1 MYLLVHNW
9 ETTIMQAIQIESFG
23 NPAEVMKVVDIPDV
37 GAPGEGEVV
46 IALEA
51 SPINMS
57 DLLMISGRYGY
68 RPKLPSVMGT
78 EGVGRVIAV
87 GGGVK
92 HLKQGDRTLVP
103 FPAPAWAE
111 RIKADASRLRPLPG
125 GDVNQLAML
134 GINPPTAYL
143 MLTGFVT
150 LPSGSW
156 VIQNS
161 ANSGVGRALI
171 PIAKSLGLKTV
182 NVVRRE
188 DVVAEIKALGGD
200 VVLVDGLD
208 LDKRVAAETGK
219 APVALAVDGVGD
231 TATTNLLGCLAE
243 QGVHVF
249 YSMIS
254 GKPSVV
260 PATHLIFRNI
270 SMRGFWLVNWF
281 NTATPDEITRMYD
294 RLTPLVASGAISA
307 PIAGTYRFSEI
318 AEAVAVASKNR
329 GKVLFTV
336 G

>member
-1 MYLLVHNW
+1 MVHNQG
-9 ETTIMQAIQIESFG
+9 ETVMQAIQIEAFG
-23 NPAEVMKVVDIPDV
+23 NPAEVMKVVDVPDV
-37 GAPGEGEVV
+37 GAPAEGEVV

-57 DLLMISGRYGY
+57 DLLMISGRYGH

-87 GGGVK
+87 GGGVR
-92 HLKQGDRTLVP
+92 HLKPGDRTLVP
-103 FPAPAWAE
+103 YPAPAWAE

-125 GDVNQLAML
+125 GDVHQLAML

-143 MLTGFVT
+143 MLTDFVT

-182 NVVRRE
+182 NVVRRD
-188 DVVAEIKALGGD
+188 DVVAEIKAIGGD
-200 VVLVDGLD
+200 VVLVDGPD
-208 LDKRVAAETGK
+208 LAKRVAAETGK
-219 APVALAVDGVGD
+219 ASIALAIDGVGD
-231 TATTNLLGCLAE
+231 TSTTNLLGCLAE
-243 QGVHVF
+243 KGVLVF
-249 YSMIS
+249 YSSVS

-260 PATHLIFRNI
+260 PATQLIFRDI
-270 SMRGFWLVNWF
+270 SMRGFWLANWF
-281 NTATPDEITRMYD
+281 KSAKPDQITRMYD
-294 RLTPLVASGAISA
+294 RLAPLVASGAISA

-318 AEAVAVASKNR
+318 AEAVAVAAKNR
-329 GKVLFTV
+329 GKALFTV

>member
-1 MYLLVHNW
+1 
-9 ETTIMQAIQIESFG
+9 MQAIQIEAFG
-23 NPAEVMKVVDIPDV
+23 NPAEVLKVVEIPDV
-37 GAPGEGEVV
+37 GAPAEGEVV

-87 GGGVK
+87 GNRVK
-92 HLKQGDRTLVP
+92 HLKPGDRTLVP
-103 FPAPAWAE
+103 YPAPAWAE
-111 RIKADASRLRPLPG
+111 RIKADASRLRPLPN
-125 GDVNQLAML
+125 GDVHQLAML

-143 MLTGFVT
+143 ILTDFVT

-182 NVVRRE
+182 NVVRRD
-188 DVVAEIKALGGD
+188 DVVAEIKAIGGD
-200 VVLVDGLD
+200 VVLVDGPD
-208 LDKRVAAETGK
+208 LAKRVAAETGN
-219 APVALAVDGVGD
+219 AAIALAVDGVGD
-231 TATTNLLGCLAE
+231 TSTTNLLGCLAE
-243 QGVHVF
+243 KGVQVS
-249 YSMIS
+249 YSAMS

-260 PATHLIFRNI
+260 PATQLIYRDL
-270 SMRGFWLVNWF
+270 SMRGFWLANWF
-281 NTATPDEITRMYD
+281 RDAKPDDITEMYD
-294 RLTPLVASGAISA
+294 YLAPLVASGAISA
-307 PIAGTYRFSEI
+307 PIAGTYRFADI
-318 AEAVAVASKNR
+318 AEAVAVASKAR
-329 GKVLFTV
+329 GKVLFTA

>member
-1 MYLLVHNW
+1 MK
-9 ETTIMQAIQIESFG
+9 AIQIEAFG
-23 NPAEVMKVVDIPDV
+23 NPAEVLKLVDIPDV
-37 GAPGEGEVV
+37 GAPSEGEVV

-103 FPAPAWAE
+103 YPTPAWAE
-111 RIKADASRLRPLPG
+111 RVKANASQLRPLPG
-125 GDVNQLAML
+125 GDVHQLAML

-143 MLTGFVT
+143 MLTDFVS

-182 NVVRRE
+182 NVVRRD
-188 DVVAEIKALGGD
+188 DVVAEVKAIGGD
-200 VVLVDGLD
+200 VVLVDGPD
-208 LDKRVAAETGK
+208 LAKRVAAETGK
-219 APVALAVDGVGD
+219 APIALAVDGVGD
-231 TATTNLLGCLAE
+231 TSTTNLLGCLAE
-243 QGVHVF
+243 KAVHVF
-249 YSMIS
+249 YSTIS
-254 GKPSVV
+254 GKSSIV
-260 PATHLIFRNI
+260 PATHFIFRDI
-270 SMRGFWLVNWF
+270 SMRGFWLANWF
-281 NTATPDEITRMYD
+281 KDAKPHQITELYD

-307 PIAGTYRFSEI
+307 PIAGTYSFAEI
-318 AEAVAVASKNR
+318 AEAVAVAAKNR
-329 GKVLFTV
+329 GKALFTV

>member
-1 MYLLVHNW
+1 
-9 ETTIMQAIQIESFG
+9 MQAIQIEAFG
-23 NPAEVMKVVDIPDV
+23 NPAEVLKVVEIPDV
-37 GAPGEGEVV
+37 GAPAEGEVV

-87 GGGVK
+87 GAGVK

-103 FPAPAWAE
+103 YPVPAWAE
-111 RIKADASRLRPLPG
+111 RIKTNANRLRPLPN
-125 GDVNQLAML
+125 GDVHQLAML

-143 MLTGFVT
+143 MLTDFVS

-182 NVVRRE
+182 NVVRRD
-188 DVVAEIKALGGD
+188 DVVAELKAIGGD
-200 VVLVDGLD
+200 VVLVDGPD
-208 LDKRVAAETGK
+208 LAKRVAAETGK
-219 APVALAVDGVGD
+219 APISLAVDGVGD
-231 TATTNLLGCLAE
+231 TSTTNLLGCLTE
-243 QGVHVF
+243 KGVHVF
-249 YSMIS
+249 YSTIS

-260 PATHLIFRNI
+260 PATHFIFRDI
-270 SMRGFWLVNWF
+270 TLRGFWLANWF
-281 NTATPDEITRMYD
+281 NIAKADQITEMYD
-294 RLTPLVASGAISA
+294 RLTPLVASGAIHA
-307 PIAGTYRFSEI
+307 PVAGTYRFADL

-329 GKVLFTV
+329 GKALFTV

>member
-1 MYLLVHNW
+1 MK
-9 ETTIMQAIQIESFG
+9 AIQIEAFG
-23 NPAEVMKVVDIPDV
+23 NPAEVLKLVDIPDV
-37 GAPGEGEVV
+37 GTPAEGEVV

-103 FPAPAWAE
+103 YPTPAWAE
-111 RIKADASRLRPLPG
+111 RVKANASQLRPLPG
-125 GDVNQLAML
+125 GDVHQLAML

-143 MLTGFVT
+143 MLTDFVS

-161 ANSGVGRALI
+161 ANSSVGRALI

-182 NVVRRE
+182 NVVRRD
-188 DVVAEIKALGGD
+188 DVVAEVKAIGGD
-200 VVLVDGLD
+200 VVLVDGPD
-208 LDKRVAAETGK
+208 LAKQVAAETGK
-219 APVALAVDGVGD
+219 APIALAVDGVGD
-231 TATTNLLGCLAE
+231 TSTTNLLGCLGEKA
-243 QGVHVF
+243 VHVF
-249 YSMIS
+249 YSMMS
-254 GKPSVV
+254 GKPPIV
-260 PATHLIFRNI
+260 PATHLIFRDI
-270 SMRGFWLVNWF
+270 SMRGFWLANWF
-281 NTATPDEITRMYD
+281 RDAKPHQITEMYD

-307 PIAGTYRFSEI
+307 PIAGTYSFAEI
-318 AEAVAVASKNR
+318 AEAVTMASKNR
-329 GKVLFTV
+329 GKALFTV

>member
-1 MYLLVHNW
+1 MYSLVHNLGD
-9 ETTIMQAIQIESFG
+9 TIMQAIQIEAFG
-23 NPAEVMKVVDIPDV
+23 NPAEVIKVVELPDV

-68 RPKLPSVMGT
+68 RPNLPSVMGT

-87 GGGVK
+87 GSGVT
-92 HLKQGDRTLVP
+92 HLKAGDRTLIP
-103 FPAPAWAE
+103 YPSAAWAE
-111 RIKADASRLRPLPG
+111 RIKADARNLRPLG
-125 GDVNQLAML
+125 AGDVNQLAML
-134 GINPPTAYL
+134 GINPATAYL
-143 MLTGFVT
+143 LLTEYGT
-150 LPSGSW
+150 LPPGAW

-171 PIAKSLGLKTV
+171 GIAKSLGLKTV

-188 DVVAEIKALGGD
+188 DVVAELKAIGSD
-200 VVLVDGLD
+200 VVLVDGPD
-208 LDKRVAAETGK
+208 LGKRVAAETGQ
-219 APVALAVDGVGD
+219 APIALAVDGVGD
-231 TATTNLLGCLAE
+231 TATTNLLGCLSE
-243 QGVHVF
+243 KGVHVF
-249 YSMIS
+249 YSTIS

-260 PATHLIFRNI
+260 PATHFIFRNI

-281 NTATPDEITRMYD
+281 NSATPDEITRMYD

>member
-1 MYLLVHNW
+1 
-9 ETTIMQAIQIESFG
+9 MQAIQIEAFG
-23 NPAEVMKVVDIPDV
+23 NPAEVLKVVEIPDV
-37 GAPGEGEVV
+37 GAAAEGEVV

-57 DLLMISGRYGY
+57 DLLMISGHYGY

-87 GGGVK
+87 GSGVK

-103 FPAPAWAE
+103 YPAPAWAE
-111 RIKADASRLRPLPG
+111 RIKVDASRLRPLPN
-125 GDVNQLAML
+125 GDVHQFAMV

-143 MLTGFVT
+143 MLTDFVS

-182 NVVRRE
+182 NVVRRDE
-188 DVVAEIKALGGD
+188 IVAELRAIGGD
-200 VVLVDGLD
+200 VVLLDGPD
-208 LDKRVAAETGK
+208 LAKRVAAETGG
-219 APVALAVDGVGD
+219 APIALAIDGVGD
-231 TATTNLLGCLAE
+231 TSTSHLLSCLTAK
-243 QGVHVF
+243 GVHVF

-254 GKPSVV
+254 GKPPVV
-260 PATHLIFRNI
+260 PPRQLIYHDI
-270 SMRGFWLVNWF
+270 SMRGFWLANWF
-281 NTATPDEITRMYD
+281 DRAKPEEITAMYD
-294 RLTPLVASGAISA
+294 QVTPLVASGAIHA
-307 PIAGTYRFSEI
+307 PVAGTYRFADL

-329 GKVLFTV
+329 GKALFTA

>member
-1 MYLLVHNW
+1 MK
-9 ETTIMQAIQIESFG
+9 AIQIEAFG
-23 NPAEVMKVVDIPDV
+23 NPAEVLKLVDIPDV
-37 GAPGEGEVV
+37 GAPSEGEVV

-103 FPAPAWAE
+103 YPTPAWAE
-111 RIKADASRLRPLPG
+111 RVKANASQLRPLPG
-125 GDVNQLAML
+125 GDVHQLAML

-143 MLTGFVT
+143 MLTDFVS

-182 NVVRRE
+182 NVVRRD
-188 DVVAEIKALGGD
+188 DVVAEVKAIGGD
-200 VVLVDGLD
+200 VVLIDGPD
-208 LDKRVAAETGK
+208 LAKRVAAETGK
-219 APVALAVDGVGD
+219 APIALAVDGVGD
-231 TATTNLLGCLAE
+231 TSTTNLLGCLAE
-243 QGVHVF
+243 KAVHVF
-249 YSMIS
+249 YSTIS
-254 GKPSVV
+254 GKPSIV
-260 PATHLIFRNI
+260 PATHFIFRDI
-270 SMRGFWLVNWF
+270 SMRGFWLANWF
-281 NTATPDEITRMYD
+281 KDAKPHQITEMYD

-307 PIAGTYRFSEI
+307 PIVGTYSFAEI

-329 GKVLFTV
+329 GKALFTA

>member
-1 MYLLVHNW
+1 MYSSVHNT
-9 ETTIMQAIQIESFG
+9 ETTIMQAIQIEAFG
-23 NPAEVMKVVDIPDV
+23 DPAEVMKLVDIPDV
-37 GAPGEGEVV
+37 GAPGAGEVV

-87 GGGVK
+87 GSGVK

-103 FPAPAWAE
+103 YPAPAWAE
-111 RIKADASRLRPLPG
+111 RIKVDAGRLRPLPG

-143 MLTGFVT
+143 MLTDFVT

-182 NVVRRE
+182 NVVRRDE
-188 DVVAEIKALGGD
+188 VAAELKAIGGD
-200 VVLVDGLD
+200 VVLVDGPD
-208 LDKRVAAETGK
+208 LGKRVAAETGN
-219 APVALAVDGVGD
+219 APIALAVDGVAD
-231 TATTNLLGCLAE
+231 TSTMNLLGCLTAK
-243 QGVHVF
+243 GVLVF
-249 YSMIS
+249 YSAIS
-254 GKPSVV
+254 GKPFVG
-260 PATHLIFRNI
+260 PAQAFIFHDI
-270 SMRGFWLVNWF
+270 AMRGFWL
-281 NTATPDEITRMYD
+281 
-294 RLTPLVASGAISA
+294 G
-307 PIAGTYRFSEI
+307 
-318 AEAVAVASKNR
+318 
-329 GKVLFTV
+329 
-336 G
+336 

>member
-1 MYLLVHNW
+1 MK
-9 ETTIMQAIQIESFG
+9 AIQIEAFG
-23 NPAEVMKVVDIPDV
+23 NPAEVLKLVDIPDV
-37 GAPGEGEVV
+37 GAPAEGEVV

-51 SPINMS
+51 SPISMS

-103 FPAPAWAE
+103 YPTPAWAE
-111 RIKADASRLRPLPG
+111 RVKANASQLRPLPG
-125 GDVNQLAML
+125 GDVHQLAML

-143 MLTGFVT
+143 MLTDFVS

-161 ANSGVGRALI
+161 ANSSVGRALI

-182 NVVRRE
+182 NVVRRD
-188 DVVAEIKALGGD
+188 DVVAEVKAIGGD
-200 VVLVDGLD
+200 VILVDGPD
-208 LDKRVAAETGK
+208 LAKQVAAETGK
-219 APVALAVDGVGD
+219 APIALAVDGVGD
-231 TATTNLLGCLAE
+231 TSTTNLLGCLAE
-243 QGVHVF
+243 KAVHVF

-254 GKPSVV
+254 GKPSIV
-260 PATHLIFRNI
+260 PATHLIFRDI
-270 SMRGFWLVNWF
+270 SMRGFWLANWF
-281 NTATPDEITRMYD
+281 KDAKPHQITEMYD

-307 PIAGTYRFSEI
+307 PIAGTYSFAEI
-318 AEAVAVASKNR
+318 AEAVTVASENR
-329 GKVLFTV
+329 GKALFTV

>member
-1 MYLLVHNW
+1 
-9 ETTIMQAIQIESFG
+9 MQAIQIEKLG
-23 NPAEVMKVVDIPDV
+23 NPAEVLKVVEIADV

-57 DLLMISGRYGY
+57 DLMMISGRYGY

-78 EGVGRVIAV
+78 EGVGRIIAV

-103 FPAPAWAE
+103 YPTPAWAE
-111 RIKADASRLRPLPG
+111 RVKANASQLRPLPG
-125 GDVNQLAML
+125 GDVHQLAML

-143 MLTGFVT
+143 MLTDFVS

-161 ANSGVGRALI
+161 ANSSVGRALI

-182 NVVRRE
+182 NVVRRD
-188 DVVAEIKALGGD
+188 DVVAEIKAIGGD
-200 VVLVDGLD
+200 VVLVDGPD
-208 LDKRVAAETGK
+208 LGKRVAAETGH
-219 APVALAVDGVGD
+219 APIALAVDGVGD
-231 TATTNLLGCLAE
+231 TSTTNLLGCLAE
-243 QGVHVF
+243 KGVHVF
-249 YSMIS
+249 YSTVS

-260 PATHLIFRNI
+260 PAAQLIFRNI
-270 SMRGFWLVNWF
+270 SMRGFWLANWF
-281 NTATPDEITRMYD
+281 KSATPEQITRMYD
-294 RLTPLVASGAISA
+294 RLVPLVASGAISA
-307 PIAGTYRFSEI
+307 PIAGTYRFADI

-329 GKVLFTV
+329 GKALFTV

>member
-1 MYLLVHNW
+1 MK
-9 ETTIMQAIQIESFG
+9 AIQIEAFG
-23 NPAEVMKVVDIPDV
+23 NPAEVLKLVDIPDV
-37 GAPGEGEVV
+37 GAPSEGEVV

-103 FPAPAWAE
+103 YPTPAWAE
-111 RIKADASRLRPLPG
+111 RVKANASQLRPLPG
-125 GDVNQLAML
+125 GDVHQLAML

-143 MLTGFVT
+143 MLTDFVS

-182 NVVRRE
+182 NVVRRD
-188 DVVAEIKALGGD
+188 DVVAEVKAIGGD
-200 VVLVDGLD
+200 VVLVDGPD
-208 LDKRVAAETGK
+208 LAKRVAAETGK
-219 APVALAVDGVGD
+219 APIALAVDGVGD
-231 TATTNLLGCLAE
+231 TSTTNLLGCLAE
-243 QGVHVF
+243 KAVHVF
-249 YSMIS
+249 YSTIS
-254 GKPSVV
+254 GKPSIV
-260 PATHLIFRNI
+260 PATHFIFRDI
-270 SMRGFWLVNWF
+270 SMRGFWLANWF
-281 NTATPDEITRMYD
+281 KDAKPHQITEMYD

-307 PIAGTYRFSEI
+307 PIAGTYSFGEI

-329 GKVLFTV
+329 GKALFTV

>member
-1 MYLLVHNW
+1 MK
-9 ETTIMQAIQIESFG
+9 AIQIEAFG
-23 NPAEVMKVVDIPDV
+23 DPAEVLKLVDIPDV
-37 GAPGEGEVV
+37 GAPAEGEVV

-78 EGVGRVIAV
+78 EGVGHVIAV

-103 FPAPAWAE
+103 YPTPAWAE
-111 RIKADASRLRPLPG
+111 RVKANASQLRPLPG
-125 GDVNQLAML
+125 GDVHQLAML

-143 MLTGFVT
+143 MLTDFVS

-182 NVVRRE
+182 NVVRRD
-188 DVVAEIKALGGD
+188 DVVAEVKAIGGD
-200 VVLVDGLD
+200 VVLVDGPD
-208 LDKRVAAETGK
+208 LAKRVAAETGK
-219 APVALAVDGVGD
+219 APIALAVDGVGD
-231 TATTNLLGCLAE
+231 TSTTNLLGCLAE
-243 QGVHVF
+243 KAVHVF
-249 YSMIS
+249 YSTIS
-254 GKPSVV
+254 GKPSIV
-260 PATHLIFRNI
+260 PATHFIFRDI
-270 SMRGFWLVNWF
+270 SMRGFWLANWF
-281 NTATPDEITRMYD
+281 KDAKPHQITEMYD

-307 PIAGTYRFSEI
+307 PIAGTYSFAEI
-318 AEAVAVASKNR
+318 AEAVAVAAKKR
-329 GKVLFTV
+329 GKALFTV

>member
-1 MYLLVHNW
+1 
-9 ETTIMQAIQIESFG
+9 MQAIQIEAFG
-23 NPAEVMKVVDIPDV
+23 NPAEVLKVVDIPDV
-37 GAPGEGEVV
+37 GAPAKGEVV

-87 GGGVK
+87 GGGVT
-92 HLKQGDRTLVP
+92 HLKPGDRTLVP
-103 FPAPAWAE
+103 YPAPAWAE
-111 RIKADASRLRPLPG
+111 RIRADANRLRPLPN
-125 GDVNQLAML
+125 GDVHQLAML

-143 MLTGFVT
+143 MLTDFVT

-182 NVVRRE
+182 NVVRRD
-188 DVVAEIKALGGD
+188 DVAAELKAIGGD
-200 VVLVDGLD
+200 VVLVDGPD
-208 LDKRVAAETGK
+208 LAKRVAAETGK
-219 APVALAVDGVGD
+219 APIALAVDGVGD
-231 TATTNLLGCLAE
+231 TSTTNLLGCLAE
-243 QGVHVF
+243 KGVHVF

-254 GKPSVV
+254 GKSSVV
-260 PATHLIFRNI
+260 PATDLIYRDI
-270 SMRGFWLVNWF
+270 SMRGFWLANWF
-281 NTATPDEITRMYD
+281 NSAKPDQITEMYD
-294 RLTPLVASGAISA
+294 QLTPLIGSGAISA
-307 PIAGTYRFSEI
+307 PIAGTFSFAEI
-318 AEAVAVASKNR
+318 AEAVAVASRNR
-329 GKVLFTV
+329 GKALFTV

>member
-1 MYLLVHNW
+1 
-9 ETTIMQAIQIESFG
+9 MQAIQIEAFG
-23 NPAEVMKVVDIPDV
+23 NPAEVLKVVEIPDV
-37 GAPGEGEVV
+37 GAPAEGEVV

-87 GGGVK
+87 GSAVK
-92 HLKQGDRTLVP
+92 HLKPGDRTLVP
-103 FPAPAWAE
+103 YPAPAWAE
-111 RIKADASRLRPLPG
+111 RIKVDASPLRQLPG
-125 GDVNQLAML
+125 GDVNQFAML

-143 MLTGFVT
+143 MLTEFVA
-150 LPSGSW
+150 LPPGSW

-188 DVVAEIKALGGD
+188 DVVAEIKAIGGD
-200 VVLVDGLD
+200 VVLVDGPD
-208 LDKRVAAETGK
+208 LAKRVAAETGK
-219 APVALAVDGVGD
+219 APIALAVDGVGD
-231 TATTNLLGCLAE
+231 TATANLLDCLTE
-243 QGVHVF
+243 KGVQVL
-249 YSMIS
+249 YSRMS

-260 PATHLIFRNI
+260 PATQFIFRDI
-270 SMRGFWLVNWF
+270 SMRGFWLANWF
-281 NTATPDEITRMYD
+281 NRAKHEQITQMYD
-294 RLTPLVASGAISA
+294 RLAPLVASGAIST
-307 PIAGTYRFSEI
+307 PVAGTYRFSEI

-329 GKVLFTV
+329 GKALFTP